1 MERLGRGVDG
11 IKIPRMKLGK
21 TIIVLGVIGFGL
33 ILFGLLLTPRSGP
46 PRSKIIRCKVNVMM
60 LHAGIINYQNEFG
73 SYPTG
78 DCAQVLKKLFGDNP
92 KKIEFLRPQ
101 NTFTNQAG
109 EFLDPWGTP
118 YAINFLSTNSFVISS
133 AGKDKIFG
141 DKDDI
146 IFNSVSHD
154 FVKP

>member
-1 MERLGRGVDG
+1 MKRLIIWLVALAIIALLVAMLLPAKTGL
-11 IKIPRMKLGK
+11 PRNKNVRCR
-21 TIIVLGVIGFGL
+21 VLLMRLQAEI
-33 ILFGLLLTPRSGP
+33 
-46 PRSKIIRCKVNVMM
+46 N
-60 LHAGIINYQNEFG
+60 NYQNEFG

-78 DCAQVLKKLFGDNP
+78 DCAQVFKKLFRENP
-92 KKIEFLRPQ
+92 KKIEFLRPP

-133 AGKDKIFG
+133 AGPNKKIG
-141 DKDDI
+141 DADDI
-146 IFNSVSHD
+146 IFNSASNG

>member
-1 MERLGRGVDG
+1 MKRLIFWPVA
-11 IKIPRMKLGK
+11 LA
-21 TIIVLGVIGFGL
+21 IIA
-33 ILFGLLLTPRSGP
+33 LLVAMLLPAETGP
-46 PRSKIIRCKVNVMM
+46 TLNKNARCKVVLMM
-60 LHAGIINYQNEFG
+60 KLQAEIKNYQYEFG

-78 DCAQVLKKLFGDNP
+78 DCAQVFKKLFGDNS

-118 YAINFLSTNSFVISS
+118 FAINFLSTNSFVISS

-141 DKDDI
+141 TKDDI
-146 IFNSVSHD
+146 IFNSVSND